1 MLKGF
6 KTFLLRG
13 NVVDL
18 AVAVVIGAA
27 FGAVV
32 AALVK
37 DLLTPLIAAI
47 VGQPDFSAIVF
58 TVNGSKFLIGDFINA
73 VLGVCA
79 GCGGDLLLCRH
90 ADEHDRGAAP
100 TRRGTARSHHEEMLG
115 MSERGTCCGPAV
127 RLLYAAPAHIGRSAI
142 GASASGDH
150 MNIGHLTISS
160 GGETWV

>member
-73 VLGVCA
+73 VLAFV
-79 GCGGDLLLCRH
+79 LVS
-90 ADEHDRGAAP
+90 AAIYFFVVMP
-100 TRRGTARSHHEEMLG
+100 MNMLAERRRRGE
-115 MSERGTCCGPAV
+115 
-127 RLLYAAPAHIGRSAI
+127 APADPTTKKCPECLSEVPTAALRCAFCTQPLHTSA
-142 GASASGDH
+142 GARAAR
-150 MNIGHLTISS
+150 
-160 GGETWV
+160 

>member
-6 KTFLLRG
+6 KAFLLRG

-18 AVAVVIGAA
+18 AVAVVIGGA
-27 FGAVV
+27 FGTVV

-73 VLGVCA
+73 VLGVCVSR
-79 GCGGDLLLCRH
+79 GGDLLLCRH
-90 ADEHDRGAAP
+90 ADEHDRGEAP
-100 TRRGTARSHHEEMLG
+100 TGRGAGGSHHEEMHG
-115 MSERGTCCGPAV
+115 VSERGACCGTAV
-127 RLLYAAPAHIGRSAI
+127 RILYTAAAQHRPARRLHV
-142 GASASGDH
+142 
-150 MNIGHLTISS
+150 SS
-160 GGETWV
+160 VNRQWR

>member
-47 VGQPDFSAIVF
+47 VGKPDFSAIAF
-58 TVNGSKFLIGDFINA
+58 TVNGSQFLIGDFINA
-73 VLGVCA
+73 VVAFVLV
-79 GCGGDLLLCRH
+79 
-90 ADEHDRGAAP
+90 AAAVYFFVVMP
-100 TRRGTARSHHEEMLG
+100 MNMLAERRRRGEATPDPTTKTCSECLSEVPVAAKRCAFCTQPLLG
-115 MSERGTCCGPAV
+115 TGQPQPA
-127 RLLYAAPAHIGRSAI
+127 LAGGRSI
-142 GASASGDH
+142 R
-150 MNIGHLTISS
+150 
-160 GGETWV
+160 

>member
-37 DLLTPLIAAI
+37 DLLTPLIAAL

-73 VLGVCA
+73 LLAFVLVAAAIYFFVVMPMNMLAERRRRGEVPADPTTKKCA
-79 GCGGDLLLCRH
+79 ECLSEVPVAAIRCAFCAQPLQAPAGARH
-90 ADEHDRGAAP
+90 AG
-100 TRRGTARSHHEEMLG
+100 
-115 MSERGTCCGPAV
+115 
-127 RLLYAAPAHIGRSAI
+127 
-142 GASASGDH
+142 
-150 MNIGHLTISS
+150 
-160 GGETWV
+160 

>member
-1 MLKGF
+1 TLAPSAEPRVHGPGEYESHNGGKMLKGF

-18 AVAVVIGAA
+18 AVAVVIGGA

-73 VLGVCA
+73 VDA
-79 GCGGDLLLCRH
+79 FLLV
-90 ADEHDRGAAP
+90 AAAIYFFVVAP
-100 TRRGTARSHHEEMLG
+100 MNMMTERRRRGE
-115 MSERGTCCGPAV
+115 
-127 RLLYAAPAHIGRSAI
+127 APP
-142 GASASGDH
+142 DP
-150 MNIGHLTISS
+150 T
-160 GGETWV
+160 TK